1 MFIKIYPNEIY
12 LCYDCYKINLLC
24 VILWFKKSNQED
36 PLSNLHLKLARWSRG
51 EYSNWKCDK
60 IGFWIQYRL
69 NIWLKWR
76 SLIDILIR
84 NKIYLCIVCLGR
96 FNGAPSI
103 FQLRI
108 MFDFITFVIIS
119 SHTDFL
125 IRIWIEFVIVVVWY
139 VGHIFRSIIEC
150 DWIINVTDFV
160 IKVIKKLLLWHG
172 IASIFIIWRWTHV
185 R

>member
-108 MFDFITFVIIS
+108 MFWFYNFCNHLKSHWFPHPNLNRIRHS
-119 SHTDFL
+119 SSLVCWPHFPIDYWMWL
-125 IRIWIEFVIVVVWY
+125 NY
-139 VGHIFRSIIEC
+139 
-150 DWIINVTDFV
+150 
-160 IKVIKKLLLWHG
+160 
-172 IASIFIIWRWTHV
+172 
-185 R
+185 